1 MTRPSF
7 FAELKRRNVLRAAAF
22 YVAATWALAQGIA
35 QLSPVVGAPDWA
47 ARWFLVAAAIGFPF
61 WLAFAWFYE
70 FTPEGLKRESE
81 IDPAESITA
90 HTGKKLDRWIF
101 AIMGVAIVLLLTDR
115 FVLHHGV
122 NADADIAVSDKSIA
136 VLPFVNMSEEKSNEY
151 FSDGISEDLLNLLAK
166 IPELQVTARTS
177 AFSFK
182 GKDAAQRDI
191 AHQLHVAHLLVGSV
205 RKIGNAVRI
214 TAQLVDAATDTQR
227 WSQTWDRKLD
237 DVFAIQD
244 EIAAAVVGQL
254 RITLLGAA
262 PTARPIDPQAYALI
276 LQAQALLN
284 RVNPKNMEQS
294 IELNK
299 QALAIA
305 PNESRAWAGLARA
318 YFNQTLLGVL
328 PPLQGGELARQASN
342 KALQADP
349 TNVAAYSTLGRVAA
363 DIDFD
368 LAPAARYY
376 QRGFDIEP
384 GNLAVVNAA
393 ATLLT
398 AMGRIDEAVA
408 LQQYRVAHDPANPGA
423 YHNLGVS
430 QYFARRWDAAID
442 AERTALRLSPEFAG
456 AHAQIGLNL
465 LLGKAEA
472 AGALQEYEAEPD
484 EGNRL
489 CNVPLA
495 LHALG
500 RTREADA
507 ALQVC
512 IDRFGTD
519 LPGNMP
525 TIYAYR
531 GQGDA
536 AFEWLEK
543 SAAAHDSL
551 ISSMLAEPLLDRLHD
566 DPRWL
571 PFLRKVGYAPEQLA
585 KIEFKVKLP
594 REVKSD
600 PAGAGEPA
608 KAPAAPKGV
617 P

>member
-7 FAELKRRNVLRAAAF
+7 FAELRRRNVLRAAAF
-22 YVAATWALAQGIA
+22 YNAATWALAQGIA

-61 WLAFAWFYE
+61 WIAFAWFYE

-81 IDPAESITA
+81 IDPAQSITA

-101 AIMGVAIVLLLTDR
+101 AIMGIAIVLLLTDR

-122 NADADIAVSDKSIA
+122 NADADTAVSEKSIA

-182 GKDAAQRDI
+182 GKEAAQRDI
-191 AHQLHVAHLLVGSV
+191 ARQLHVAHLLVGSV

-214 TAQLVDAATDTQR
+214 SAQLVDAASDTQR

-262 PTARPIDPQAYALI
+262 PTAKPIDPQAYALI

-318 YFNQTLLGVL
+318 YINQMLLSVL
-328 PPLQGGELARQASN
+328 TPQQGAELARQAAN
-342 KALQADP
+342 KALQADT
-349 TNVAAYSTLGRVAA
+349 TNVTALAVLGRVAS
-363 DIDFD
+363 DVDFN
-368 LAPAARYY
+368 LAAATGYL
-376 QRGFDIEP
+376 QRALDIEP
-384 GNLAVVNAA
+384 GNLGTINASA
-393 ATLLT
+393 ILLVS
-398 AMGRIDEAVA
+398 MGRVDEAIT
-408 LQQYRVAHDPANPGA
+408 LQEYRVTHDPANPVA
-423 YHNLGVS
+423 HHNLGVS
-430 QYFARRWDAAID
+430 RYFARRWDAAID
-442 AERTALRLSPEFAG
+442 ADRTALRLSPEFAG
-456 AHAQIGLNL
+456 AHSSIGNAL
-465 LLGKAEA
+465 LIGKADA
-472 AGALQEYEAEPD
+472 AGALKEYEAEPD
-484 EGNRL
+484 EENRL
-489 CNVPLA
+489 CQLPMA

-500 RTREADA
+500 RVRDADA
-507 ALQVC
+507 ALQAC
-512 IDRFGTD
+512 IDRLGAD
-519 LPGNMP
+519 QPGNIP
-525 TIYAYR
+525 PIYAYR
-531 GQGDA
+531 GQPDA

-543 SAAAHDSL
+543 SAAGHDSL
-551 ISSMLAEPLLDRLHD
+551 ISNVVADPQLDSLHD

-585 KIEFKVKLP
+585 KIEFMVTLP
-594 REVKSD
+594 RESV
-600 PAGAGEPA
+600 AE
-608 KAPAAPKGV
+608 PAAPGEAQKAPGS

>member
-1 MTRPSF
+1 VQLSVKPGL
-7 FAELKRRNVLRAAAF
+7 FAELRRRNVFRAGAF
-22 YVAATWALAQGIA
+22 YIAATWALAQGIS
-35 QLSPVVGAPDWA
+35 QLGPAIGLPDWTT
-47 ARWFLVAAAIGFPF
+47 RWFLVAAVIAFPF
-61 WLAFAWFYE
+61 WVAFAWFFE

-81 IDPAESITA
+81 IEPSQSITA

-101 AIMGVAIVLLLTDR
+101 AIMGVAIALLLTDR

-122 NADADIAVSDKSIA
+122 NADADVAVSEKSIA

-177 AFSFK
+177 SFSFK

-214 TAQLVDAATDTQR
+214 SAQLVDAATETQR

-244 EIAAAVVGQL
+244 EIAAAVTGQL

-262 PTARPIDPQAYALI
+262 PTTKPIDPQAYALI
-276 LQAQALLN
+276 LQAQALLD
-284 RVNPKNMEQS
+284 RVNPKNMEQAV
-294 IELNK
+294 ELNR

-305 PNESRAWAGLARA
+305 PNESRAWTGLARA
-318 YFNQTLLGVL
+318 YMNQTLLGVL
-328 PPLQGGELARQASN
+328 PPQRGAELARQATS

-349 TNVAAYSTLGRVAA
+349 TNAAAYAVLGRVAG
-363 DIDFD
+363 DVDFD
-368 LAPAARYY
+368 LAAAARYY
-376 QRGFDIEP
+376 HHALDLEP
-384 GNLAVVNAA
+384 GNLGAINGSAI
-393 ATLLT
+393 LLT
-398 AMGRIDEAVA
+398 AMGRVDEAA
-408 LQQYRVAHDPANPGA
+408 SLQEYRVAHDPANPVA
-423 YHNLGVS
+423 HHNLGVAR
-430 QYFARRWDAAID
+430 YMARRWEAAID
-442 AERTALRLSPEFAG
+442 AERTALRLSPEFTG
-456 AHAQIGLNL
+456 AHGSIGNSL
-465 LLGKAEA
+465 LVGKADA
-472 AGALQEYEAEPD
+472 AGALKEYEAETD
-484 EGNRL
+484 ESNRL
-489 CNVPLA
+489 CDLPLA

-500 RTREADA
+500 RAQEADT

-512 IDRFGTD
+512 IDRFGAEQ
-519 LPGNMP
+519 PGNMP
-525 TIYAYR
+525 LIYAYR
-531 GQGDA
+531 GQADA

-551 ISSMLAEPLLDRLHD
+551 ISYIVAEPLLDRLRD

-585 KIEFKVKLP
+585 KIEFKVTLP
-594 REVKSD
+594 QVE
-600 PAGAGEPA
+600 GER
-608 KAPAAPKGV
+608 
-617 P
+617 

>member
-7 FAELKRRNVLRAAAF
+7 FAELKRRNVLRAGAF
-22 YVAATWALAQGIA
+22 YIAAIWALAQGIA
-35 QLSPVVGAPDWA
+35 QLGPAFGMPDWGT
-47 ARWFLVAAAIGFPF
+47 RWFVIAGAIGFPF
-61 WLAFAWFYE
+61 WIAFAWFFE

-81 IDPAESITA
+81 IDPAQSITA
-90 HTGKKLDRWIF
+90 HTGKKLDRWII
-101 AIMGVAIVLLLTDR
+101 AIMGIAIVLLVTDR

-122 NADADIAVSDKSIA
+122 NADADAAVSEKSIA

-166 IPELQVTARTS
+166 IPQLQVTARTS

-214 TAQLVDAATDTQR
+214 SAQLVDAATDTQR

-244 EIAAAVVGQL
+244 EIASAVVDQL
-254 RITLLGAA
+254 RIKLLGAA
-262 PTARPIDPQAYALI
+262 PTAKPIDPQAYALI
-276 LQAQALLN
+276 LQAQELLN

-305 PNESRAWAGLARA
+305 PNESRAWTGLARA
-318 YFNQTLLGVL
+318 YINQMQMGVL
-328 PPLQGGELARQASN
+328 TSQKGAELARQAAN

-349 TNVAAYSTLGRVAA
+349 TNATAFTVLGRIASDV
-363 DIDFD
+363 DFD
-368 LAPAARYY
+368 LAAAARYQ
-376 QRGFDIEP
+376 QRALDVEP
-384 GNLAVVNAA
+384 GNLLTINAA
-393 ATLLT
+393 AILLDSLD
-398 AMGRIDEAVA
+398 RVDEAVT
-408 LQQYRVAHDPANPGA
+408 LTEYRVAHDPANPVA
-423 YHNLGVS
+423 YNNLGVAR
-430 QYFARRWDAAID
+430 YFARRWDAAID
-442 AERTALRLSPEFAG
+442 AQRTALRLSPELAG
-456 AHAQIGLNL
+456 PHSSIGASL
-465 LLGKAEA
+465 LLGNADA
-472 AGALQEYEAEPD
+472 AGALKEYEAESD
-484 EGNRL
+484 DANRL
-489 CNVPLA
+489 CNLPFA

-500 RTREADA
+500 RTQEADA

-512 IDRFGTD
+512 IDRFGAEQ
-519 LPGNMP
+519 PGNMP
-525 TIYAYR
+525 TNYAYR
-531 GQGDA
+531 GQADA

-543 SAAAHDSL
+543 SAAAHDPL
-551 ISSMLAEPLLDRLHD
+551 IATIVTEPLLDRLHD

-594 REVKSD
+594 QAAKTE
-600 PAGAGEPA
+600 PAAAGEPS
-608 KAPAAPKGV
+608 KAPASPKDS

>member
-1 MTRPSF
+1 VKPSL
-7 FAELKRRNVLRAAAF
+7 FAELRRRNVFRAGAF
-22 YVAATWALAQGIA
+22 YIAATWALAQGIA
-35 QLSPVVGAPDWA
+35 QLGPAFGMPEWGT
-47 ARWFLVAAAIGFPF
+47 RWFVIACAIGFPF
-61 WLAFAWFYE
+61 WIAFAWFFE

-81 IDPAESITA
+81 VDPSQSITE

-101 AIMGVAIVLLLTDR
+101 AIMGVAIVLLLTNT
-115 FVLHHGV
+115 FVWHKGAGL
-122 NADADIAVSDKSIA
+122 NADADTAPVSEHSIA
-136 VLPFVNMSEEKSNEY
+136 VLPFVNMSSDKEQEY

-205 RKIGNAVRI
+205 RKIGSAVRI
-214 TAQLVDAATDTQR
+214 SAQLVDAASDTQR

-244 EIAAAVVGQL
+244 EIAATVVEQL
-254 RITLLGAA
+254 RVKLLGAA
-262 PTARPIDPQAYALI
+262 PTAKPIDPQAYALI
-276 LQAQALLN
+276 LQAQELLN
-284 RVNPKNMEQS
+284 RVNPKNMAQS

-305 PNESRAWAGLARA
+305 PDESRAWAGLARA
-318 YFNQTLLGVL
+318 YMNQTYLAVL
-328 PPLQGGELARQASN
+328 PPLQGGELARQAAN

-349 TNVAAYSTLGRVAA
+349 TNIAAYSTLVRVAG

-368 LAPAARYY
+368 LAGAVRYC
-376 QRGFDIEP
+376 QRAFDIEP

-398 AMGRIDEAVA
+398 AMGRVDEAVT
-408 LQQYRVAHDPANPGA
+408 LQEYRVAHDPANPVA
-423 YHNLGVS
+423 HHNLS
-430 QYFARRWDAAID
+430 IARYFARRWDAAID
-442 AERTALRLSPEFAG
+442 AERTALRLSPDFAG
-456 AHAQIGLNL
+456 AHSQIGQNL
-465 LLGKAEA
+465 LLGKADA
-472 AGALQEYEAEPD
+472 AGALKEIEAEPD
-484 EGNRL
+484 EANRECGL
-489 CNVPLA
+489 PPP

-500 RTREADA
+500 RTQEADA
-507 ALQVC
+507 ALHAC

-519 LPGNMP
+519 QPGLLFQL
-525 TIYAYR
+525 YAYL
-531 GQGDA
+531 GNADA

-543 SAAAHDSL
+543 SAAAHDPQIPGIVADPMVDS
-551 ISSMLAEPLLDRLHD
+551 LHD

-594 REVKSD
+594 AT
-600 PAGAGEPA
+600 AGSPTSGGANH
-608 KAPAAPKGV
+608 
-617 P
+617 